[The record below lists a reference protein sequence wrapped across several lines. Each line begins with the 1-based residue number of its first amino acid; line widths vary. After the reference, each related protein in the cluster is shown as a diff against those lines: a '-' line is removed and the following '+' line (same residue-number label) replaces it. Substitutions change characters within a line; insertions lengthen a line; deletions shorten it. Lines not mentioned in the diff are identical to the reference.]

1 MNKAVDTRKSS
12 DKQKSSDKKKSSD
25 KQNPL
30 GKINPHIKH
39 IIENAHKGEK
49 VKKHIDQFYTSHFIN
64 DVFS

>member
-1 MNKAVDTRKSS
+1 MNKLNFPRSS
-12 DKQKSSDKKKSSD
+12 DKQKSSD

-49 VKKHIDQFYTSHFIN
+49 VKKHIDQFYTAQFIN

>member
-12 DKQKSSDKKKSSD
+12 DKQKSSSD
-25 KQNPL
+25 EQNPL

-49 VKKHIDQFYTSHFIN
+49 VKKHIDQFYTSQFIK